1 MQEVNNSTFDK
12 HNKLAQ
18 WEPTLVTQT
27 FNFVWTSKKN
37 LSSNPKNLFSNVKLW
52 KKLKIGY

>member
-12 HNKLAQ
+12 HKKLAQ

-37 LSSNPKNLFSNVKLW
+37 LFFNPRNLFFNVKLC